1 MGGPPCSVEI
11 TLSKIEGRKST
22 NIKDRNG
29 STFRAPVFMVRN
41 LNSVYR
47 FYKDGED
54 VKGKIEINL
63 NK

>member
-11 TLSKIEGRKST
+11 SLTKIEGRKST

-41 LNSVYR
+41 LNCCLS
-47 FYKDGED
+47 FL
-54 VKGKIEINL
+54 KGWRGC
-63 NK
+63 